1 MGIVNSILI
10 NKCAVTFDEQMR
22 YLRVALYKDILNDL
36 ISNEYFTLDED
47 LKKVLAMQSS
57 SYLLGDDLE
66 QIYNN
71 SDDEKKQQ
79 INSLSLIIESTA
91 QNKMLNDEIAREVV
105 VYANALHIDL
115 MLISH
120 GDSYLQNHEK
130 QRKQDIITK
139 YGSDLDTKKDIIQS
153 NYFNKVFDKY
163 YLITKNIYKGLTL
176 ENALQF
182 N

>member
-1 MGIVNSILI
+1 MGIVNSILV
-10 NKCAVTFDEQMR
+10 NKCAVTFDAQMR

-36 ISNEYFTLDED
+36 ISNEYLTLDEE
-47 LKKVLAMQSS
+47 LKKVLAMQSA
-57 SYLLGDDLE
+57 SYLLGEDLE

-71 SDDEKKQQ
+71 SDDERKQQ
-79 INSLSLIIESTA
+79 IDSLSLIIESTA
-91 QNKMLNDEIAREVV
+91 QNKMMNDEITREVV

-120 GDSYLQNHEK
+120 GDSYLQYQEK
-130 QRKQDIITK
+130 QRKEDIILK

-153 NYFNKVFDKY
+153 NYFNKAFDKY
-163 YLITKNIYKGLTL
+163 YLITKNIHKELTI
-176 ENALQF
+176 ENAMQL